1 MSFRRLIPAAFVA
14 IVPLMAAAQPPAA
27 PPAQPAAPAPTATAA
42 GGSQRIELPGAP
54 GKPFPY
60 TVEIPGGWQLR
71 QVEGIPGVWLGPSD
85 AQPPNDARLI
95 YVRIS
100 PTSVADPAKT
110 VANIRAAD
118 EKQPWSAPLAEVR
131 EVGGIRGVLVRMDS
145 GEGQAARST
154 LVLKL
159 PLEGGGVDFTASA
172 PRAEF
177 EKLLPLYEKVF
188 FSVRPRTTAGS

>member
-1 MSFRRLIPAAFVA
+1 MSFRRWIAAVFVAVVPVVSAAETPAAE
-14 IVPLMAAAQPPAA
+14 
-27 PPAQPAAPAPTATAA
+27 PAAPAA
-42 GGSQRIELPGAP
+42 GASRRIELPGAP
-54 GKPFPY
+54 EKPFPY

-71 QVEGIPGVWLGPSD
+71 EVEGTPGIWLGPAD
-85 AQPPNDARLI
+85 AQPPNDPRLI

-100 PTSVADPAKT
+100 PTPLADPAKT

-118 EKQPWSAPLAEVR
+118 EKQPWSAPLVEER

-145 GEGQAARST
+145 GEGDAARST

-159 PLEGGGVDFTASA
+159 PLEGGGVDFLGSA

-177 EKLLPLYEKVF
+177 EKLLPVYEKVL
-188 FSVRPRTTAGS
+188 FSVRPRVTGG